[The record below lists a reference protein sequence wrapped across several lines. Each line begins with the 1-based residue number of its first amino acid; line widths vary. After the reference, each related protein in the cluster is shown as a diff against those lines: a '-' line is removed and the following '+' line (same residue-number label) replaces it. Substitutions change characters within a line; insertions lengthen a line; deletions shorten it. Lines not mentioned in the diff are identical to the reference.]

1 MEKKRRSWACTF
13 VLQVSLLIAFYLA
26 LNLGQPQMSIF
37 QNRNGTSSSRRPL
50 DVYFLSVRGGY
61 RPLKQQNLLLKQILL
76 LMKMEKV
83 ASFYRARFVVNI
95 SELGEDDPLKQN
107 ASRLFPPQK
116 VPWYSTKV
124 SNDGKVVCFLEHVN
138 ITSGKML
145 TVVGLDTGSF
155 QIFVALL
162 RACLVNFVTNDWFN
176 RGLGKLHLINE
187 VHGKAESEN
196 RSYRVTDYV
205 DIFEVGFKVEVET
218 WPILNFKDSM
228 LMGSTSDFKNRQLNW
243 LAQSLEATTDN
254 WIIVSG
260 FHPVVICDKEQL
272 EAKQI
277 NGPLHNIFMKHGV
290 DVYVSSQGC
299 TSRTVQ
305 DGVAH
310 IGIADPTD
318 REPLVNLNGRLA
330 IQKEM
335 INDGFLLHRVSS
347 LEITTYFV
355 SSAGEIV
362 NEAVITQHELGFL
375 GVNFIVFKLA
385 SNILAILDRQMGKV
399 GARLSWRGDPD
410 GFKGGLEESV
420 LLYYL
425 AVLRWEIEIGIN

>member
-1 MEKKRRSWACTF
+1 METKRRSWACTF

-26 LNLGQPQMSIF
+26 LNLGQPQKSIF

-61 RPLKQQNLLLKQILL
+61 RPLKQQNLLLKQ
-76 LMKMEKV
+76 MEKV
-83 ASFYRARFVVNI
+83 ASFYRARFVVNV
-95 SELGEDDPLKQN
+95 SELGEGDPLTQN

-116 VPWYSTKV
+116 VPCACRYSTKV
-124 SNDGKVVCFLEHVN
+124 SNDGKVGCFLEHVN

-155 QIFVALL
+155 Q
-162 RACLVNFVTNDWFN
+162 R
-176 RGLGKLHLINE
+176 
-187 VHGKAESEN
+187 
-196 RSYRVTDYV
+196 
-205 DIFEVGFKVEVET
+205 
-218 WPILNFKDSM
+218 PILNFKDSM
-228 LMGSTSDFKNRQLNW
+228 PMGSTSDFKNRQLNW
-243 LAQSLEATTDN
+243 LTQSLEATTDN

-290 DVYVSSQGC
+290 NVYMSSQGC

-305 DGVAH
+305 GGVAH
-310 IGIADPTD
+310 IGIADPTGS
-318 REPLVNLNGRLA
+318 EPLVNLNGRLA
-330 IQKEM
+330 IQKEV

-362 NEAVITQHELGFL
+362 NEAVITQH
-375 GVNFIVFKLA
+375 
-385 SNILAILDRQMGKV
+385 GKEV
-399 GARLSWRGDPD
+399 
-410 GFKGGLEESV
+410 V
-420 LLYYL
+420 
-425 AVLRWEIEIGIN
+425 

>member
-124 SNDGKVVCFLEHVN
+124 SNDGKVGCFLEHVN

-155 QIFVALL
+155 QGSAFQLVYFTSFT
-162 RACLVNFVTNDWFN
+162 ACL
-176 RGLGKLHLINE
+176 LIQC
-187 VHGKAESEN
+187 SWDQ
-196 RSYRVTDYV
+196 RVTLR
-205 DIFEVGFKVEVET
+205 IG
-218 WPILNFKDSM
+218 
-228 LMGSTSDFKNRQLNW
+228 QLNW

-277 NGPLHNIFMKHGV
+277 NGPL
-290 DVYVSSQGC
+290 Q
-299 TSRTVQ
+299 
-305 DGVAH
+305 
-310 IGIADPTD
+310 
-318 REPLVNLNGRLA
+318 
-330 IQKEM
+330 
-335 INDGFLLHRVSS
+335 
-347 LEITTYFV
+347 
-355 SSAGEIV
+355 
-362 NEAVITQHELGFL
+362 
-375 GVNFIVFKLA
+375 
-385 SNILAILDRQMGKV
+385 
-399 GARLSWRGDPD
+399 
-410 GFKGGLEESV
+410 
-420 LLYYL
+420 
-425 AVLRWEIEIGIN
+425 

>member
-1 MEKKRRSWACTF
+1 MCVRMEKKRRSWACTF

-26 LNLGQPQMSIF
+26 LNLGQPQKSIF

-61 RPLKQQNLLLKQILL
+61 RPLKQQNLLLK
-76 LMKMEKV
+76 KMEKV

-155 QIFVALL
+155 Q
-162 RACLVNFVTNDWFN
+162 
-176 RGLGKLHLINE
+176 
-187 VHGKAESEN
+187 
-196 RSYRVTDYV
+196 
-205 DIFEVGFKVEVET
+205 
-218 WPILNFKDSM
+218 DSM

-290 DVYVSSQGC
+290 DVYMSSQGC
-299 TSRTVQ
+299 TSRIVQ

-310 IGIADPTD
+310 IGIADPTGS
-318 REPLVNLNGRLA
+318 EPLVNLNGRLA

-362 NEAVITQHELGFL
+362 NEAVITQH
-375 GVNFIVFKLA
+375 
-385 SNILAILDRQMGKV
+385 GKEV
-399 GARLSWRGDPD
+399 
-410 GFKGGLEESV
+410 V
-420 LLYYL
+420 
-425 AVLRWEIEIGIN
+425 